1 MSKKNKKHE
10 HHEEHNDE
18 SWLLPYSDLMT
29 LLLALFIV
37 LYGMS
42 TVDAKK
48 FEEMS
53 EAFNAALTGGVG
65 VLDQSTLNGTTK
77 NTPTKEQDNQNTSTP
92 VTSTQSM
99 SQLQKQNALRKQEQ
113 EDLEKLK
120 QQLDNY
126 IKQSG
131 LTSQLSTKLNQSQLL
146 ITISDNA
153 LFPSGSATVKPD
165 AQVLAKSLSSMLEK
179 FPDYEVLI
187 SGHTDNVPI
196 DNDEFASNWDLSF
209 ARARNFM
216 EILLLNNKLDP
227 KMFSPIGYGEYHPV
241 ADNNTETGRAKNRRV
256 EISIIRKYQ
265 DPDSQVSISSTP

>member
-1 MSKKNKKHE
+1 MKKKTKHE
-10 HHEEHNDE
+10 PHEEHNDE

-48 FEEMS
+48 FEELS
-53 EAFNAALTGGVG
+53 QAFNAALNGGVS
-65 VLDQSTLNGTTK
+65 VLDQSSING
-77 NTPTKEQDNQNTSTP
+77 NSRDTPKDAQSKERQ
-92 VTSTQSM
+92 QSM
-99 SQLQKQNALRKQEQ
+99 QNLTEQQKRTALMKQEQ

-120 QQLDNY
+120 QQLDQY

-131 LTSQLSTKLNQSQLL
+131 LTSQLSTKLNQSELL

-153 LFPSGSATVKPD
+153 LFPSGKADLKPQ
-165 AQVLAKSLSSMLEK
+165 AETLAKELSTLLAN
-179 FPDYEVLI
+179 FPNYEILV

-196 DNDEFASNWDLSF
+196 DNAEFASNWDLSF

-216 EILLLNNKLDP
+216 EVLLQNSKLDP

-241 ADNNTETGRAKNRRV
+241 ADNDTEDGRAKNRRV
-256 EISIIRKYQ
+256 EVAIIRKYQ
-265 DPDSQVSISSTP
+265 DSSQEVKINP

>member
-1 MSKKNKKHE
+1 MKKKTKHE
-10 HHEEHNDE
+10 QHEEHNDE

-48 FEEMS
+48 FEELS
-53 EAFNAALTGGVG
+53 QAFNAALTGGVS
-65 VLDQSTLNGTTK
+65 VLDQSSINGDTK
-77 NTPTKEQDNQNTSTP
+77 NTPKNDSNQHDQNQTQ
-92 VTSTQSM
+92 QSM
-99 SQLQKQNALRKQEQ
+99 TQDQKRKALMKQEQ

-120 QQLDNY
+120 KQLDQY
-126 IKQSG
+126 ISQSG

-153 LFPSGSATVKPD
+153 LFPSGKADLKPD
-165 AQVLAKSLSSMLEK
+165 AAALAKTLSSMLAK
-179 FPDYEVLI
+179 FPEYEILV

-196 DNDEFASNWDLSF
+196 DNSEFASNWDLSF

-216 EILLLNNKLDP
+216 EVLLQNTKLDP

-241 ADNNTETGRAKNRRV
+241 ADNTSETGRAKNRRV

-265 DPDSQVSISSTP
+265 DTSQEIKITS

>member
-10 HHEEHNDE
+10 PHEEHNDE

-42 TVDAKK
+42 TLDAKK
-48 FEEMS
+48 FEELS
-53 EAFNAALTGGVG
+53 QAFNAALTGGVS
-65 VLDQSTLNGTTK
+65 VLDQSTINGKTK
-77 NTPTKEQDNQNTSTP
+77 NTPTKEQDNQNTSTL
-92 VTSTQSM
+92 TAQNMT
-99 SQLQKQNALRKQEQ
+99 QLQKRNELRKQEE

-120 QQLDNY
+120 KQLDQY

-131 LTSQLSTKLNQSQLL
+131 LTSQLATKLNQSQLL

-153 LFPSGSATVKPD
+153 LFPSGSALVKPE
-165 AQVLAKSLSSMLEK
+165 ASALAKALSGMLQK
-179 FPDYEVLI
+179 FPDYEILI

-196 DNDEFASNWDLSF
+196 DNDQFASNWDLSF

-216 EILLLNNKLDP
+216 EILLQNNKLDP

-241 ADNNTETGRAKNRRV
+241 ADNNTEVGRAKNRRV

-265 DPDSQVSISSTP
+265 DPDSQVTITP

>member
-1 MSKKNKKHE
+1 MKKKSKHE
-10 HHEEHNDE
+10 QHEEHNDE

-48 FEEMS
+48 FEELS
-53 EAFNAALTGGVG
+53 QAFNAALNGGVS
-65 VLDQSTLNGTTK
+65 VLDQSSVNGNSR
-77 NTPTKEQDNQNTSTP
+77 NTPKDAQSKEQQ
-92 VTSTQSM
+92 QSM
-99 SQLQKQNALRKQEQ
+99 QNLTQQQKREALMKQEQ
-113 EDLEKLK
+113 EDLTKLK
-120 QQLDNY
+120 QQLDQY

-153 LFPSGSATVKPD
+153 LFPSGQADLKPQ
-165 AQVLAKSLSSMLEK
+165 AEALAKSLSSMLAK
-179 FPDYEVLI
+179 FPDYEILV

-196 DNDEFASNWDLSF
+196 DNTEFASNWDLSF

-216 EILLLNNKLDP
+216 EVLLQNTKLDP
-227 KMFSPIGYGEYHPV
+227 KMFSPIGYGEFHPV
-241 ADNNTETGRAKNRRV
+241 ADNSTEVGRSKNRRV

-265 DPDSQVSISSTP
+265 DASQEVKINP

>member
-1 MSKKNKKHE
+1 M
-10 HHEEHNDE
+10 
-18 SWLLPYSDLMT
+18 LPYSDLMT

-42 TVDAKK
+42 TVDARK
-48 FEEMS
+48 FEQLS
-53 EAFNAALTGGVG
+53 QAFNAALNGGVG
-65 VLDQSTLNGTTK
+65 VLDQSSMSGNAK
-77 NTPTKEQDNQNTSTP
+77 NTPNNDSKSQQTSKQN
-92 VTSTQSM
+92 M
-99 SQLQKQNALRKQEQ
+99 SQLQKRNELMKQEQ

-120 QQLDNY
+120 KQLDQY
-126 IKQSG
+126 IRQSG
-131 LTSQLSTKLNQSQLL
+131 LTTQLSTKLNQSQLV

-153 LFPSGSATVKPD
+153 LFPSGKADVKPD
-165 AQVLAKSLSSMLEK
+165 ARVLAKALSGMLEK
-179 FPDYEVLI
+179 FPAYEILV

-241 ADNNTETGRAKNRRV
+241 ADNSTEDGRAKNRRV

-265 DPDSQVSISSTP
+265 DPNQQITITP